1 MLRFLRTL
9 FQPQR
14 SNPVPAY
21 APAWLKLIV
30 AVTTALLFVNLY
42 VFFRST
48 ITVWPISSFLTGDRI
63 ASVIGTLLG
72 ILIGAWL
79 AFRFAT
85 VSRELVRQDEN
96 VGAGN
101 LALFCITTMFNQTRQ
116 YQKEIVDPYRKR
128 SDAWFNMAASL
139 PLNEKLEFATKDL
152 SFIAQSDPKAFGDLL
167 IEQERFRILAYS
179 IQSHRDITLE
189 KVWPTLSTAG
199 IPMGASMAVSDV
211 ENILGPGLVKQ
222 LKVTTAGIIN
232 NVDENVLSLQQAF
245 SGLRKALKRMYPH
258 RKFIDFKFQ

>member
-101 LALFCITTMFNQTRQ
+101 LALFCITTMFNQ
-116 YQKEIVDPYRKR
+116 
-128 SDAWFNMAASL
+128 
-139 PLNEKLEFATKDL
+139 
-152 SFIAQSDPKAFGDLL
+152 
-167 IEQERFRILAYS
+167 
-179 IQSHRDITLE
+179 
-189 KVWPTLSTAG
+189 
-199 IPMGASMAVSDV
+199 
-211 ENILGPGLVKQ
+211 
-222 LKVTTAGIIN
+222 
-232 NVDENVLSLQQAF
+232 
-245 SGLRKALKRMYPH
+245 
-258 RKFIDFKFQ
+258 